1 MEFQQYL
8 LETTKGK
15 VCMHDIFGKC
25 QRECSKEH
33 ITNIKQKNFLR
44 TIMNNVFDSSV
55 IRKLPFYTTDER
67 CINCSEEMDKYMK
80 EKNVTDKS
88 DIRYKMC
95 ERLKKDILK
104 IANEK
109 GQFEQSKTKLSVCS
123 KNLFAKYCN
132 NHQQGNFITLD
143 VKCPDDKI
151 RTIDLCYNEWNQDCI
166 SICNCNIELTKS
178 KKTERYYVKDIF
190 KFTKN
195 TGNNLSNY
203 IKNGDLQ
210 ENHSSFIK
218 ETGKIEVKKNFDFKE
233 DAFPTM
239 DNKALKVIK
248 NKEWVQ
254 KPSRV
259 QSPISPLIFERQGPQ
274 REISSS
280 SLSEMSSPMKI
291 DFKEFDML
299 VTQKD
304 IDDIDSS
311 EKLLNLISSFKFE
324 YNKVRDVAIKYYEK
338 YHGSIIVQDTNEMT
352 YKGIISDL
360 KKKLEIQ
367 YQEQMS
373 YLEEFSDCSIKSD
386 SYHSDS
392 SELEDNYYE

>member
-1 MEFQQYL
+1 MEFQQFL
-8 LETTKGK
+8 LDTTKGK

-25 QRECSKEH
+25 QKECTKIH
-33 ITNIKQKNFLR
+33 LKDVKQKNFLK

-55 IRKLPFYTTDER
+55 IRKLPFYSADER

-80 EKNVTDKS
+80 DKNVTDKS

-95 ERLKKDILK
+95 ERLKKDMLK
-104 IANEK
+104 IVNEK
-109 GQFEQSKTKLSVCS
+109 GKFKESKTKLLVCS
-123 KNLFAKYCN
+123 KNLFMKYCK
-132 NHQQGNFITLD
+132 NHQQGDFITLD
-143 VKCPDDKI
+143 VKCPDNKI
-151 RTIDLCYNEWNQDCI
+151 RTLDLCYNEWNQDCI

-178 KKTERYYVKDIF
+178 KKTERYYIKDIF
-190 KFTKN
+190 KFTKK
-195 TGNNLSNY
+195 TGNNLSDY
-203 IKNGDLQ
+203 MKTGDLQ
-210 ENHSSFIK
+210 QKQSSYIK
-218 ETGKIEVKKNFDFKE
+218 EVGKIDVKKKFDFE
-233 DAFPTM
+233 IESFPTM
-239 DNKALKVIK
+239 ETKAFKVIK

-254 KPSRV
+254 KPPRLP
-259 QSPISPLIFERQGPQ
+259 SPVSPLMFERQGPQ
-274 REISSS
+274 REISSG

-311 EKLLNLISSFKFE
+311 EKLLNLISSFKLE

-338 YHGSIIVQDTNEMT
+338 YHGTIIAQDNNEIT
-352 YKGIISDL
+352 HKGIISDL

-373 YLEEFSDCSIKSD
+373 CLEVCSDSSNKSD
-386 SYHSDS
+386 SYHSES